1 MEKAR
6 VEESQQVKYYKVY
19 SKDDILKYHI
29 IKRLLRKD
37 ALKKKGQ
44 KQTLNEQENPSNRRP
59 DRDK

>member
-19 SKDDILKYHI
+19 SKDYIFKYHI

-37 ALKKKGQ
+37 ALKKKA
-44 KQTLNEQENPSNRRP
+44 KN
-59 DRDK
+59 KH